1 MAFFPARKAN
11 SAPPKLDPRGHFEE
25 GKERGQINGMEGAE
39 ENTATPEILP
49 RALADNAWLFQTRS
63 SCRRK
68 VIKILWEVCVCCKII
83 QKVNVLAPVST
94 LHNHIIVVFAPP
106 CMHCR
111 QTLRASD
118 NNHHNGRDVDD
129 VNMTSVND
137 VTETLAPTLVCLD
150 DVFDRLQ

>member
-1 MAFFPARKAN
+1 
-11 SAPPKLDPRGHFEE
+11 
-25 GKERGQINGMEGAE
+25 
-39 ENTATPEILP
+39 
-49 RALADNAWLFQTRS
+49 
-63 SCRRK
+63 
-68 VIKILWEVCVCCKII
+68 
-83 QKVNVLAPVST
+83 
-94 LHNHIIVVFAPP
+94 
-106 CMHCR
+106 MHCR